1 MSIQQTVFRL
11 IVCALLVSTAAA
23 GRAEAEEANGATQ
36 MKAPPHPGRLV
47 YEKHCASCHEN
58 PEQSKARTFETLTR
72 MIPGMIEYA
81 LTDGRMKAQGAALS
95 ETELNDLMN
104 YFRGQTRADNDWVAG
119 AMCAD
124 GRVDTRQ
131 PATVTTFG
139 FGPKNHRY
147 LSAAQAGLSREDFPR
162 LELAWALAFPNI
174 TMMRSQPV
182 VVADTL
188 FLTPVDSQQLYAFD
202 ISGTPCVRWVY
213 EAEGPLRSSLSYG
226 RLPVSGRQ
234 VLTFGGMDGR
244 LHMVDAATGERLWVR
259 AMKLFPETIITGA
272 PQLHEGVVYASLSQ
286 FEIMVG
292 ASPAHECCKSHG
304 AVAAVDGESGEV
316 RWISHTMPDAQ
327 PVRDRGD
334 GQMIWGP
341 SGAPVWTSPAIDAKR
356 GVLYVGTGEATSEP
370 AHPHTDSILAIELDT
385 GAIRWAFQATAND
398 IFLAGCRR
406 RGERSP
412 NCPPEYSVE
421 RDVDFGASVIIA
433 ELADGRE
440 FLLAGQ
446 KSSDVWA
453 LDPDANGRVVW
464 HWNNGVGTA
473 NGGVH
478 WGMAF
483 DGEKVYA
490 PISDPGRPR
499 PGFVPQP
506 GLYALDAGSGEL
518 VWEHRTEPDC
528 EGRAERLRYC
538 EFLYGFSAA
547 ATVVGDAVVQGSLDG
562 HLRVFDAADGALL
575 FSYDTVRDYQGVNGV
590 AGQGGA
596 IDNAAIIAANGLLLV
611 SSGYGMFGQ
620 TPGNVLLAFK
630 PGKAA
635 GAAQAAAVS
644 R

>member
-1 MSIQQTVFRL
+1 M
-11 IVCALLVSTAAA
+11 TAA
-23 GRAEAEEANGATQ
+23 GA
-36 MKAPPHPGRLV
+36 ALADSASHPGRIA
-47 YEKHCASCHEN
+47 YETHCAACHDN

-81 LTDGRMKAQGAALS
+81 LTDGRMKAQGAAMS
-95 ETELNDLMN
+95 EGEIADLVD
-104 YFRGQTRADNDWVAG
+104 YFSGQTRSDNDWALN
-119 AMCAD
+119 AMCPK
-124 GRVDTRQ
+124 GGTTVELNR
-131 PATVTTFG
+131 PAAITTFG

-147 LSAAQAGLSREDFPR
+147 LTEAQAGLTRPDFEH
-162 LELAWALAFPNI
+162 LELAWVLAFPNI

-182 VVADTL
+182 VVGDTL

-213 EAEGPLRSSLSYG
+213 EAEGPLRSSLTYG
-226 RLPVSGRQ
+226 ELPESGRQ
-234 VLTFGGMDGR
+234 VLVFGGMDGR
-244 LHMVDAATGERLWVR
+244 LHMVDAASGERIW
-259 AMKLFPETIITGA
+259 AKSMKLFPETIITGA
-272 PQLHEGVVYASLSQ
+272 PQLHEGVVYASISQ

-292 ASPAHECCKSHG
+292 ANPEHECCKSHG
-304 AVAAVDGESGEV
+304 AVAAVDGESGENV
-316 RWISHTMPDAQ
+316 WIAHTMPDAK

-334 GQMIWGP
+334 GRMIWGP

-356 GVLYVGTGEATSEP
+356 GLLYVGTGEATSEP
-370 AHPHTDSILAIELDT
+370 AHPHTDAILAIELET
-385 GAIRWAFQATAND
+385 GDVRWAFQATAND

-406 RGERSP
+406 RGDRSP

-433 ELADGRE
+433 ELADGSE
-440 FLLAGQ
+440 LLLAGQ

-453 LDPDANGRVVW
+453 LDPDANGKVVW

-506 GLYALDAGSGEL
+506 GLYALDARTGEL
-518 VWEHRTEPDC
+518 AWEYRTEPDC
-528 EGRAERLRYC
+528 EGRDERMPYC
-538 EFLYGFSAA
+538 RFQYGFSAA
-547 ATVVGDAVVQGSLDG
+547 TMVVGEAVVQGSLDG
-562 HLRVFDAADGALL
+562 HLRVFDAGSGEVI
-575 FSYDTVRDYQGVNGV
+575 FSYDTVRDYEGANGV

-596 IDNAAIIAANGLLLV
+596 IDNASVIAANGLLLV
-611 SSGYGMFGQ
+611 NSGYGMFGQ
-620 TPGNVLLAFK
+620 TPGNVLLAFR
-630 PGKAA
+630 PAPRSGDS
-635 GAAQAAAVS
+635 QPS